1 MLKELRAKRRKR
13 NLRVWRIENWKKV
26 TKRIIIAGGGT
37 GGHIF
42 PALAIANALKKKEP
56 DMNILFVGAKG
67 KMEMEKIPEAG
78 YPIQGIDIAGYNR
91 SSLIKNFSLPYKL
104 IKSFLQVKN
113 IFRSFKP
120 QAAIGVGGYST
131 YPVLRYAQA
140 KGIPSFIHESNSFAG
155 KANMMLG
162 KKATRIFAAS
172 DGMEKFFPVARLLY
186 TGNPV
191 RKNVV
196 ANQISREEGIKFF
209 GLDPVYTTVLV
220 TGGSLGAR
228 SMNEAIDAGIPLL
241 VKNQIQLIWQ
251 TGKSFVAQA
260 AAHAVESKLIWTGEF
275 ISRMEYAYA
284 AADIVV
290 SRSGSVLYE
299 LCAVRKP
306 VIFVPYPHAAEDHQ
320 TKNAENL
327 VKKNAALLIADK
339 DARDNLVLEILR
351 LANNKPEQ
359 EKLKENIGKL
369 AITDADEK
377 IATEILKVLN
387 G

>member
-1 MLKELRAKRRKR
+1 LS
-13 NLRVWRIENWKKV
+13 
-26 TKRIIIAGGGT
+26 KRIIIAGGGT

-56 DMNILFVGAKG
+56 DMDILFVGAIG

-78 YPIQGIDIAGYNR
+78 YPIKGIDIGGYNR

-104 IKSFLQVKN
+104 IKSFLQVKG
-113 IFRSFKP
+113 IFKSFKP

-131 YPVLRYAQA
+131 FPVLRYAQA

-155 KANMMLG
+155 KSNMLLG

-172 DGMEKFFPVARLLY
+172 DGMEKFFPPGRLVQ

-196 ANQISREEGIKFF
+196 ANQISREEGIAFF
-209 GLDPVYTTVLV
+209 GLDPGYTTILI
-220 TGGSLGAR
+220 TGGSLGAK
-228 SMNEAIDAGIPLL
+228 SMNEAIDTGIPLL
-241 VKNQIQLIWQ
+241 IKNQIQLIWQ
-251 TGKSFVAQA
+251 TGKSFALQA
-260 AAHAVESKLIWTGEF
+260 AAHAVESKQIWTSEF

-306 VIFVPYPHAAEDHQ
+306 VIFIPYPYAAEDHQ
-320 TKNAENL
+320 TVNAENL
-327 VKKNAALLIADK
+327 VKKNAAIMIADE
-339 DARDNLVLEILR
+339 DARDNLVPEMIK
-351 LANNKPEQ
+351 LAKNKPEQ
-359 EKLKENIGKL
+359 EMLKENIGKL

-377 IATEILKVLN
+377 IANEILNILN